1 MPASPSPRAEIKPSL
16 TLKRRLH
23 APPAKVYAAWTEP
36 EKLAHWFGPAQTVP
50 GSVHAEM
57 DVRVGGRFRVSFKTE
72 NGEYNEVGGVYREVM
87 PNEKLVF
94 SWAWHT
100 TPERESLVTILT
112 KSDGEGTML
121 TLTHEQFFDE
131 AARDG
136 HQRGWSGTLDK
147 LANYLS

>member
-1 MPASPSPRAEIKPSL
+1 MPANPSPRADVEPSV
-16 TLKRRLH
+16 TLKRRLN
-23 APPAKVYAAWTEP
+23 APAEKVYAAWTQP
-36 EKLAHWFGPAQTVP
+36 AQLVHWFGPSQTVA

-57 DVRVGGRFRVSFKTE
+57 DVRVGGGFRVSFKTE
-72 NGEYNEVGGVYREVM
+72 DGEHHEVGGVYREVV

-100 TPERESLVTILT
+100 TPERESLVTVLIR
-112 KSDGEGTML
+112 SEGEAAML

-136 HQRGWSGTLDK
+136 HKRGWTGTLDK
-147 LANYLS
+147 LEGYLS

>member
-1 MPASPSPRAEIKPSL
+1 MPANPSPRADVKPSL

-23 APPAKVYAAWTEP
+23 APPEKVYAAWTEP
-36 EKLAHWFGPAQTVP
+36 EKLVHWFGPSQTVP

-57 DVRVGGRFRVSFKTE
+57 DVRVGGRFRVSFRTE
-72 NGEYNEVGGVYREVM
+72 NGEHHEVGGVYREVV

-100 TPERESLVTILT
+100 TPERESLVTV
-112 KSDGEGTML
+112 SMRADGDGTLL
-121 TLTHEQFFDE
+121 TLHHEQFFDQ

-136 HQRGWSGTLDK
+136 HERGWTGTMDK
-147 LANYLS
+147 LERYVS